1 MRLRLEGDRVTGEA
15 RHLEGIGRVRDV
27 EVAPDGSILLLTD
40 KDNGELVRVTRQ

>member
-1 MRLRLEGDRVTGEA
+1 MTGEA